1 MGYVKLQ
8 VKKPEKIKT
17 IKKTER
23 NHEDYGENPAD
34 NSGEY
39 LFYVYTLGKFE
50 VYSKGS
56 ILTEDNKRSIR
67 MWNLFKY
74 IFTHRKKML
83 SPGELIDILW
93 EEDSCENPEKALQN
107 LIYRLRQ
114 SLSAAAENAEDLIVF
129 TQGCYK
135 WNEKIPVW
143 VDCDTLV
150 EYSARGKELLKT
162 SPHEAR
168 NCFEKVIEFY
178 NGDFFSEIMYDMWVI
193 PSRTTYRKIYV
204 DCVMLLLE
212 LLDEIKDSE
221 AVIRVC
227 NHFFN
232 YEYLDEKVNIY
243 FLNALISLNKKQE
256 AQKHYNRIVD
266 LMYKELGVRPSFEFT
281 EIQKKIQSVKPHND
295 VKNINLQFINDI
307 LWKDE
312 KLSGAYQC
320 DKDTFISISKIMLR
334 NLERS
339 GFSVMMV
346 LATVLINPVNPVNP
360 NDSGN
365 LSGAEMANL
374 LNEVEKVRERF
385 IKSFR
390 RGDIVC
396 RWNPQQ
402 ILIMLTNLTF
412 EDAETAMARINAKI
426 KNEIL
431 KDKYN
436 IEYTIVPLEHEII

>member
-1 MGYVKLQ
+1 MGYVNLQ
-8 VKKPEKIKT
+8 VKNPERKAITGRK
-17 IKKTER
+17 
-23 NHEDYGENPAD
+23 YENYSE
-34 NSGEY
+34 NSANNDGEY
-39 LFYVYTLGKFE
+39 LFHVYTLGKFE
-50 VYSKGS
+50 VYSKGE

-83 SPGELIDILW
+83 SPGELIDVLW

-114 SLSAAAENAEDLIVF
+114 SLTAAIAADDLILF
-129 TQGCYK
+129 MQGCYK

-143 VDCDTLV
+143 IDCDAMI
-150 EYSARGKELLKT
+150 EYSVKGKELLSA

-168 NCFEKVIEFY
+168 NCFEKVIELY
-178 NGDFFSEIMYDMWVI
+178 NGDYFSEIMYDMWVV
-193 PSRTTYRKIYV
+193 PSRTTYRKVYV

-212 LLDEIKDSE
+212 LLDDLKDSE
-221 AVIRVC
+221 AIIRVC

-232 YEYLDEKVNIY
+232 YEYLDERVNIY

-256 AQKHYNRIVD
+256 AQKHYNRTVD
-266 LMYKELGVRPSFEFT
+266 LMYKELGIRPSFEFT
-281 EIQKKIQSVKPHND
+281 EIQKKIQAVKPHND
-295 VKNINLQFINDI
+295 IKNINLQFINDI

-312 KLSGAYQC
+312 RLPGAFQC
-320 DKDTFISISKIMLR
+320 DKETFISISKIMLR

-346 LATVLINPVNPVNP
+346 LATVLINPNN
-360 NDSGN
+360 SGN
-365 LSGAEMANL
+365 LNGTDMVNL
-374 LNEVEKVRERF
+374 LSEVEKVREKF
-385 IKSFR
+385 VKSFR

-412 EDAETAMARINAKI
+412 EDAKIAMARINAKI

-431 KDKYN
+431 KGKYD